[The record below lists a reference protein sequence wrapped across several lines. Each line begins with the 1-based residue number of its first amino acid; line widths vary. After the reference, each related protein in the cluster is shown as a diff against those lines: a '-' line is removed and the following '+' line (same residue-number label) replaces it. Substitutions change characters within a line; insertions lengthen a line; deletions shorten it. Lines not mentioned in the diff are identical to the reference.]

1 MEFFYEKT
9 PIKERMGNLYSNY
22 KNSGLSNIIEK
33 IFIKKVRKHNL
44 FFTTGTGCINSIQ

>member
-1 MEFFYEKT
+1 MKRHLLK
-9 PIKERMGNLYSNY
+9 KEWETYIQDY